1 VLAFS
6 EYSRIDRKKHVDLP
20 GRSQDAPGP
29 IRTREVRWRTFTNP
43 IRFPTPLAETTP
55 SENHLERAVA
65 IDGLTT
71 IKSSFGPKDTM
82 DRLEAQVK
90 ARGLSVFARIDHA
103 AGASSAGLTLR
114 PTEVLIFG
122 NPTGGTPLMQAAQT
136 IGLELPLKA
145 LVWQDAS
152 GDSWLSY
159 NDPVW
164 LARRYGLAGETEMVA
179 GKLSAALAAVAL
191 AATTSL

>member
-1 VLAFS
+1 M
-6 EYSRIDRKKHVDLP
+6 
-20 GRSQDAPGP
+20 
-29 IRTREVRWRTFTNP
+29 
-43 IRFPTPLAETTP
+43 
-55 SENHLERAVA
+55 A

-82 DRLEAQVK
+82 DRLEAQAK
-90 ARGLSVFARIDHA
+90 ARGLNVFARIDHA
-103 AGASSAGLTLR
+103 AGASAAGLTLR

-122 NPTGGTPLMQAAQT
+122 NATGGTPLMQAAQA
-136 IGLELPLKA
+136 IGLDLPMKA
-145 LVWQDAS
+145 LVWQDEA

-164 LARRYGLAGETEMVA
+164 LARRYHLPGETEAVA
-179 GKLSAALAAVAL
+179 GKLSAVLAAIAL

>member
-1 VLAFS
+1 M
-6 EYSRIDRKKHVDLP
+6 
-20 GRSQDAPGP
+20 
-29 IRTREVRWRTFTNP
+29 
-43 IRFPTPLAETTP
+43 
-55 SENHLERAVA
+55 A

-90 ARGLSVFARIDHA
+90 ARGMSVFARIDHA

-122 NPTGGTPLMQAAQT
+122 TPTGGTPLMQAAQT
-136 IGLELPLKA
+136 IGLDLPLKA

-152 GDSWLSY
+152 GESWLSY

-164 LARRYGLAGETEMVA
+164 LARRYRLAGETEMVA